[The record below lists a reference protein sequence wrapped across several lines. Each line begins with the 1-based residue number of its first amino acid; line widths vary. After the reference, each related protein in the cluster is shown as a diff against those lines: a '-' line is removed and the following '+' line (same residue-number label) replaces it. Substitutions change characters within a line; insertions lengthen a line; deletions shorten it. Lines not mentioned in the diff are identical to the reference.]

1 MKSTEEGRIDELS
14 KKVGG
19 RFRLTSLVQK
29 QAREYVRGGGAFM
42 PRVRNMH
49 ELFRYILDEVE
60 QGRIRLRLP
69 GEERKKKAEAGQTEA
84 EAEEE

>member
-1 MKSTEEGRIDELS
+1 MSSTEEGRIEELS

-19 RFRLTSLVQK
+19 RFRLTALVQK

-42 PRVRNMH
+42 PRVRNLD

-60 QGRIRLRLP
+60 QGRIRLLLP
-69 GEERKKKAEAGQTEA
+69 AEKR
-84 EAEEE
+84 EEESEEEE